1 MNRKEQLT
9 VKFYSGK
16 DNIPCAWIESK
27 RIAGFK
33 YQLKTESFNGLLNY
47 LCKGIVDDFDKN
59 PTEFD
64 TIQEGEDFQFKIT
77 THSTLEGL
85 PEKLV
90 LNFVGKYTK
99 VEYGLL
105 KSKQL
110 TFKFRGNGYNGYLVL
125 NPKFYIPDE
134 KRFTPEKAEKI
145 AAVIEERRVQVGR
158 GSNAC

>member
-1 MNRKEQLT
+1 MNKRQTKIKRDNDSGVEVKVTMGKHECDVVLT
-9 VKFYSGK
+9 
-16 DNIPCAWIESK
+16 IPFEKIMCQT
-27 RIAGFK
+27 F
-33 YQLKTESFNGLLNY
+33 
-47 LCKGIVDDFDKN
+47 GISN
-59 PTEFD
+59 T
-64 TIQEGEDFQFKIT
+64 DFQFKIT
-77 THSTLEGL
+77 THSTPEGL
-85 PEKLV
+85 PERLE

-134 KRFTPEKAEKI
+134 KRYTPEKAEKI
-145 AAVIEERRVQVGR
+145 AAVIEELRVQDGR

>member
-1 MNRKEQLT
+1 MNKRQTNIRRDNDSGVEVKVTMGKHECDVVLT
-9 VKFYSGK
+9 
-16 DNIPCAWIESK
+16 IPFEKIMCQT
-27 RIAGFK
+27 F
-33 YQLKTESFNGLLNY
+33 
-47 LCKGIVDDFDKN
+47 GISNK
-59 PTEFD
+59 
-64 TIQEGEDFQFKIT
+64 DFQFKIT
-77 THSTLEGL
+77 THSTPEDL